1 MTRRRD
7 TPLGTCLL
15 LSAGILALQ
24 AIVLRVMGRPLICAC
39 GHVDFWYGN
48 PAGAETSQQLTDWYT
63 FTHITH
69 GFAFYG
75 LLWLIAPR
83 LSVAR
88 RFVLMIALEAGWE
101 MVENTPFVIALYRQS
116 ALAQGYGGD
125 SVVNSVCDTLAA
137 AIGFVLAR
145 ILPVWAGVALVG
157 ANEAFLAYMIRDN
170 LALNIVQLVHPSA
183 TLSHWQTGGAGGA
196 PPRP

>member
-1 MTRRRD
+1 MIRRRN
-7 TPLGTCLL
+7 THLGTCLL
-15 LSAGILALQ
+15 FSAGILALQ
-24 AIVLRVMGRPLICAC
+24 ALVLRAMGRPLICAC
-39 GHVDFWYGN
+39 GHVDFWYAN
-48 PAGAETSQQLTDWYT
+48 PAGPETSQQLTDWYT

-69 GFAFYG
+69 GFAFYL

-83 LSVAR
+83 MSLAR

-101 MVENTPFVIALYRQS
+101 MVENTSFVIDAYRQS

-125 SVVNSVCDTLAA
+125 SVVNSISDTLSA

-157 ANEAFLAYMIRDN
+157 ANEAFLAYTIRDN

-183 TLSHWQTGGAGGA
+183 ALSHWQTGGAGSTL
-196 PPRP
+196 PRP